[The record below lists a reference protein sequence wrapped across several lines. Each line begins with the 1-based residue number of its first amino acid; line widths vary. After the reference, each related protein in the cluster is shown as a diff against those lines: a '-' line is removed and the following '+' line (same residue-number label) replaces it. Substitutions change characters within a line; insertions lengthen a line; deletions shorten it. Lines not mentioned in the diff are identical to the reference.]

1 MKALV
6 LSAGYGERL
15 KPLTDTTP
23 KPLLEAGGRPLIHY
37 PLLMLRRA
45 GILDVAVNIHHLGEN
60 IKAALG
66 DGGQLGLRIA
76 YSPEPKLAGTGGPLL
91 ALRGFFGAD
100 SFVLLNC
107 DTLLDL
113 DLTAMIEFH
122 RARPALATFLLRGS
136 AEGDPYSRIECD
148 GEMRIRRMRLLK
160 GRAAGEF
167 NDFPAGLSETIA
179 LALRPYMYCGVMVCE
194 PEVLTMTPAAPPFS
208 LMGEVFAPALA
219 HGATLRGFFHD
230 GYFRTVD
237 DLASYRELCGELAV
251 APPPLQYLD

>member
-15 KPLTDTTP
+15 KPLTGTTP

-45 GILDVAVNIHHLGEN
+45 GILDVAVNIHHLGEK
-60 IKAALG
+60 IKSALG

-91 ALRGFFGAD
+91 ALRDFFGAD

-107 DTLLDL
+107 DTLSDL
-113 DLTAMIEFH
+113 DLRAMIEFH
-122 RARPALATFLLRGS
+122 RARATTATFLLRAC
-136 AEGDPYSRIECD
+136 AEDDPYSRIECD
-148 GEMRIRRMRLLK
+148 DEMRIRRMRLLK

-167 NDFPAGLSETIA
+167 NDFPADMSEAVAAT
-179 LALRPYMYCGVMVCE
+179 LRPYMYCGVMVCE
-194 PEVLTMTPAAPPFS
+194 PEVLTMTPAAAPFG
-208 LMGEVFAPALA
+208 LMNEVFAPALA
-219 HGATLRGFFHD
+219 RGATLRGYFHD

-237 DLASYRELCGELAV
+237 DLAGYRELCAELAV
-251 APPPLQYLD
+251 APPPLQYLG

>member
-23 KPLLEAGGRPLIHY
+23 KPLLEVGGRPLIYY

-45 GILDVAVNIHHLGEN
+45 GILDVAVNIHHLGEK
-60 IKAALG
+60 IRDSLG
-66 DGGQLGLRIA
+66 DGARLGLRIA

-91 ALRGFFGAD
+91 ALRGFFDAEP
-100 SFVLLNC
+100 FVLLNC

-113 DLTAMIEFH
+113 DLRAMIDFH
-122 RARPALATFLLRGS
+122 RAHPTTATFLLRASGTD
-136 AEGDPYSRIECD
+136 DPYSRIECD

-167 NDFPAGLSETIA
+167 NDFPAELNETTA
-179 LALRPYMYCGVMVCE
+179 ATLKPYMYCGVMVCE
-194 PEVLTMTPAAPPFS
+194 PQVLTMTPATPPFG
-208 LMGEVFAPALA
+208 LMDEVFAPALA
-219 HGATLRGFFHD
+219 RGATLRGYFHD

-237 DLASYRELCGELAV
+237 DLASYRELCAELAV
-251 APPPLQYLD
+251 APPPLKYLD